1 MTYTSIARRVRG
13 LGVGNDVG
21 LSVIFQGLSAVVTF
35 GGILLLTRSLPKE
48 ELGIYTLAFA
58 AITIAG
64 SIADFGL
71 VPAVMPRIAVA
82 WGIDTPAYKVALV
95 LRFVMV
101 LLAWLGLNAYLLVTG
116 ESWLLPY
123 ANLAYCTVFFS
134 SKTAGLRQFPELFW
148 RLKGRTYVVSA
159 LGMFDSIMVFLG
171 LLLLKSVGRLTIFN
185 ALVVT
190 AVAGIPG
197 FLLIILPM
205 LSHLRD
211 TYSLRRPVPW
221 RYYLG
226 VLSVALPMAFF
237 ALSQQISGNLE
248 RLVISYFGD
257 LAKVASY
264 DYPVRALN
272 ALQFIA
278 GTIGFGI
285 VPVVA
290 QAYKRVR
297 TDISL
302 SYIISVCVR
311 LVFVLGFAISVVC
324 LIFGDRI
331 ILIFGA
337 KFAGDAYIL
346 RIYSII
352 TAMTFVVVLLDQF
365 LIAIGSLRQALF
377 GLILS
382 ILLSV
387 VFEVI
392 FIQRFAIYGVMYA
405 KMAVLAILIPFQLMM
420 LPSDIRRAAAR
431 ALLHA
436 LVPVSV
442 FAALYFATASLPMIV
457 RGAIAIPAVAALV
470 VATKVLRPS
479 DLRSL
484 REIRVT

>member
-1 MTYTSIARRVRG
+1 MTYTTIARRVRG

-21 LSVIFQGLSAVVTF
+21 LAVIFQGLTAVVTF
-35 GGILLLTRSLPKE
+35 GGILLLTRNLPKE
-48 ELGIYTLAFA
+48 DLGIYALAFA

-82 WGIDTPAYKVALV
+82 RGIDTPAYKTALV
-95 LRFVMV
+95 VRLVMV
-101 LLAWLGLNAYLLVTG
+101 LVAWLGLNLYLWATG

-159 LGMFDSIMVFLG
+159 LGTFDAAMVFFG
-171 LLLLKSVGRLTIFN
+171 LLLLKHFGQLTIYN
-185 ALVVT
+185 AMVVT
-190 AVAGIPG
+190 AVAAIPG
-197 FLLIILPM
+197 FLLIMLPM
-205 LSHLRD
+205 LSHLRQ
-211 TYSLRRPVPW
+211 TYSVRRRVPW

-226 VLSVALPMAFF
+226 ILTVALPMALF

-248 RLVISYFGD
+248 RLVISYYGD

-278 GTIGFGI
+278 GTIGFGV
-285 VPVVA
+285 VPVLA

-297 TDISL
+297 TDVSL
-302 SYIISVCVR
+302 SHLISICVR
-311 LVFVLGFAISVVC
+311 LVFVLGFGISLLC
-324 LIFGDRI
+324 LLFGDQI

-337 KFAGDAYIL
+337 KFANDAYIL

-352 TAMTFVVVLLDQF
+352 TAMTFIVVLLDQF

-382 ILLSV
+382 IVLSLI
-387 VFEVI
+387 FEVI
-392 FIQRFAIYGVMYA
+392 FIQRFAIHGVMYA
-405 KMAVLAILIPFQLMM
+405 KMIVLGILIPFQLMM
-420 LPSDIRRAAAR
+420 LPSDIRRAAAK

-436 LVPVSV
+436 MIPVAV
-442 FAALYFATASLPMIV
+442 FALLYIATDSMSTVV
-457 RGAIAIPAVAALV
+457 RGLITIPVVAAV
-470 VATKVLRPS
+470 VIGTKVLRPS

-484 REIRVT
+484 REIRIT